1 MSSKKMKTMDGNQ
14 AAAYVSYAFTDVAAI
29 YPITP
34 SSPMAEHVDEMAAKG
49 VKNIFGQKVRLV
61 ELQSEGG
68 AAGTVHGSLQAGALT
83 TTYTASQGFLLM
95 IPNLYKIA
103 GEMLPGV
110 FHVSARALATST
122 LNIFGDHQDVMAAR
136 QTGCAMLAEASV
148 QEVMDLAAV
157 AHLSAIKGRI
167 PFINFFDGF
176 RTSHEIQKIET
187 IDYNDLA
194 GIVDYDAIDEF
205 RRRALNPDHP
215 VIRGTATNPDVY
227 FQIRETANEYYNKLP
242 DIVESAMAD
251 VAKITGREHH
261 LFDYYGAPDAER
273 VIIAIGSVCQTALEA
288 AKYLNEKG
296 EKVGVVSVHLFR
308 PFSLKHFFNAIPK
321 TVKKIAVLDRTKESG
336 AVGEPLYL
344 EVKSAY
350 YDSEVKPVIVGGRYG
365 LGGKDTT
372 PDQLLAI
379 FHELTKDTP
388 KNGFT
393 VGINDDITNTSI
405 STDTHDVDLTP
416 EGTTACK
423 FWGLGSDGTVGAN
436 KSAIKIIGDHTDLYA
451 QAYFAYDSKKS
462 GGITMSHLRFG
473 KKPITSPYLITA
485 ADFISCSQKSY
496 IHHYDLLAGLKKGG
510 IFLLNTNWNDEKLA
524 WKLSPKYKRYIAE
537 NEIKLYT
544 INAVGIAQE
553 LGLGGRF
560 NMIMQSAFFKLADI
574 IPIDEAVKYLK
585 DAVVTSYGKKGQ
597 NIVDMNWAAIDK
609 GIEAI
614 HRVDYPAEE
623 WKNTPDK
630 ADVEREEPA
639 FITDIQE
646 VMNRQNGDTLSVSQ
660 LKDLADGTF
669 PVGGSA
675 YEKRG
680 TAIKVPAWDKSKC
693 IGCNQCSFVC
703 PHAAIRPIL
712 TTPEERANA
721 PEGFES
727 MPYKPSKGAYD
738 VSITVS
744 TYDCLG
750 CGNCAQVCPKQALSM
765 VPFDDAAKARQKY
778 FDFGVDPKKVAP
790 KANPMKKNTVLGSQF
805 EKPLFEFSGACAG
818 CGETPY
824 AKLLTQLFGDRMMI
838 ANATGCSSIW
848 GASAPAMPYTTNVK
862 GHGPAWGNSLFE
874 DNAEF
879 GLGMFLGVKAVRES
893 LVADVQQ
900 ALDEG
905 KGSDALKAALADWK
919 DNFNVSDNTRERAD
933 KLTELLEAEKGDDK
947 LLNKIYNN
955 RDFFVKRSQWILGG
969 DGWAYDIGYGGL
981 DHVLAS
987 GEDVNV
993 FVFDTEV
1000 YSNTGGQASKATP
1013 AAAIAQFA
1021 ATGKKTK
1028 KKDLG
1033 MMAVSYG
1040 YVYVA
1045 QVSMGADQ
1053 NQLVKA
1059 ITEAEAYP
1067 GPSLIVAYA
1076 PCINHGIRKGMGN
1089 SQLEGKLAVQC
1100 GYWANW
1106 RYNPQLIEAGK
1117 NPFALDSKEPD
1128 FSKFQEFL
1136 QGEVRYA
1143 SLKRNNPEAAEALF
1157 EKVQHDAEN
1166 RIAGYQK
1173 LAGK

>member
-1 MSSKKMKTMDGNQ
+1 MAKKMKTMDGNQ
-14 AAAYVSYAFTDVAAI
+14 AAAYISYAFTEVAAI

-34 SSPMAEHVDEMAAKG
+34 SSPMAEDVDEMAARG
-49 VKNIFGQKVRLV
+49 AKNIFGQKVRLV

-103 GEMLPGV
+103 GELLPGV

-136 QTGCAMLAEASV
+136 QTGVAMLAESSV
-148 QEVMDLAAV
+148 QEVMDLSAV
-157 AHLSAIKGRI
+157 AHLAAIKGSI
-167 PFINFFDGF
+167 PFVNFFDGF

-187 IDYNDLA
+187 IDYADLA
-194 GIVDYDAIDEF
+194 KITDFDAINNF

-227 FQIRETANEYYNKLP
+227 FQIRETINKNYDELP
-242 DIVESAMAD
+242 EIVENVMAD
-251 VAKITGREHH
+251 VAKITGRVHH
-261 LFDYYGAPDAER
+261 VFDYYGAPDADR
-273 VIIAIGSVCQTALEA
+273 VVIAIGSVCQTMQEA
-288 AKYLNEKG
+288 VDYLNKSG
-296 EKVGVVSVHLFR
+296 EKVGLINVHLYR
-308 PFSLKHFFNAIPK
+308 PFSAKLLLSAIPK
-321 TVKKIAVLDRTKESG
+321 TVKAIAVLDRTKESG

-344 EVKSAY
+344 DVRAAF
-350 YDSEVKPVIVGGRYG
+350 YDADISPKIIGGRYG

-372 PDQLLAI
+372 PEQILAV
-379 FHELTKDTP
+379 FHELTKDSP
-388 KNGFT
+388 MNGFT
-393 VGINDDITNTSI
+393 IGLNDDV
-405 STDTHDVDLTP
+405 THKSLTTEMHDFDLTP

-436 KSAIKIIGDHTDLYA
+436 KSAIKIIGDNTDLYA

-473 KKPITSPYLITA
+473 KSPITSPYLITRP
-485 ADFISCSQKSY
+485 DFVSCSQKSY
-496 IHHYDLLAGLKKGG
+496 VHHYNLIAGLKKGG
-510 IFLLNTNWNDEKLA
+510 TFLLNTNWDDEKLGH
-524 WKLSPKYKRYIAE
+524 KLKPSMKRYILE
-537 NEIKLYT
+537 NNIQVYT
-544 INAVGIAQE
+544 VNAVEIAGK

-560 NMIMQSAFFKLADI
+560 NMVMQAAFFKLANI
-574 IPIDEAVKYLK
+574 IPLDDAVKYLK
-585 DAVVTSYGKKGQ
+585 AAVEKSYGSKGQ
-597 NIVDMNWAAIDK
+597 NIVDMNCGAIDQ
-609 GIEAI
+609 GIAAL
-614 HRVDYPAEE
+614 HKVDTSI
-623 WKNTPDK
+623 W
-630 ADVEREEPA
+630 DVDDDSMNRNLQQVDPPE
-639 FITDIQE
+639 FITEIQN
-646 VMNRQNGDTLSVSQ
+646 VMNRQEGEILPVS
-660 LKDLADGTF
+660 KFVDLADGTF

-727 MPYKPSKGAYD
+727 IPSKISKGAYD
-738 VSITVS
+738 LTIAVS

-750 CGNCAQVCPKQALSM
+750 CGNCAQVCPKQALTM
-765 VPFDDAAKARQKY
+765 VPFGDDAKVRQRVFDYGVKLAAKNN
-778 FDFGVDPKKVAP
+778 PTKKT
-790 KANPMKKNTVLGSQF
+790 TVIGSQF

-848 GASAPAMPYTTNVK
+848 SASAPAMPYTTNEK

-874 DNAEF
+874 DNAEY
-879 GLGMFLGVKAVRES
+879 GLGMFLGVKAIRET
-893 LVADVQQ
+893 LAAEVGE
-900 ALDEG
+900 ALSENI
-905 KGSDALKAALADWK
+905 SDNLREALTAWK
-919 DNFNVSDNTRERAD
+919 DNLDVAEGTRERAD
-933 KLTELLEAEKGDDK
+933 KLAEILAAEKGDSDI
-947 LLNKIYNN
+947 LNKIYDN
-955 RDFFVKRSQWILGG
+955 RDYFVKRSQWIIGG

-987 GEDVNV
+987 GENVNV

-1021 ATGKKTK
+1021 ATGKRTK

-1033 MMAVSYG
+1033 KMAMSYG

-1053 NQLVKA
+1053 NQLLKA
-1059 ITEAEAYP
+1059 ITEAEAYD
-1067 GPSLIVAYA
+1067 GPSLIIAYA

-1089 SQLEGKLAVQC
+1089 SQLEGKLAVEC

-1106 RYNPQLIEAGK
+1106 RYNPQLIAAGK
-1117 NPFALDSKEPD
+1117 NPFVLDSKEPNWD
-1128 FSKFQEFL
+1128 KFQEFL
-1136 QGEVRYA
+1136 QGEVRYSA
-1143 SLKRNNPEAAEALF
+1143 LKRNFPEQAAELF
-1157 EKVQHDAEN
+1157 AKTQRDAED
-1166 RIAGYQK
+1166 RIHGYK
-1173 LAGK
+1173 VLAGKI

>member
-49 VKNIFGQKVRLV
+49 TKNIFGQKVRLV

-103 GEMLPGV
+103 GELLPGV

-176 RTSHEIQKIET
+176 RTSHEIQKIEV

-194 GIVDYDAIDEF
+194 NIVDYNAIDEF

-227 FQIRETANEYYNKLP
+227 FQIRETANEYYNNLP
-242 DIVESAMAD
+242 DIVENAMAE

-273 VIIAIGSVCQTALEA
+273 VIIAIGSVCQTAMEA
-288 AKYLNEKG
+288 AEYLNSKG

-350 YDSEVKPVIVGGRYG
+350 YDSDVKPIIVGGRYG

-379 FHELTKDTP
+379 FHELTKDNP
-388 KNGFT
+388 KNNFT
-393 VGINDDITNTSI
+393 VGINDDITNTSLV
-405 STDTHDVDLTP
+405 SDDHNVDLTP

-436 KSAIKIIGDHTDLYA
+436 KSAIKIIGDHTNLYA

-473 KKPITSPYLITA
+473 EKPITSPYLVTA

-510 IFLLNTNWNDEKLA
+510 VFLLNTNWDDEKLS
-524 WKLSPKYKRYIAE
+524 WKLSAKYKRYIAE

-574 IPIDEAVKYLK
+574 IPLDEAVKYLK

-609 GIEAI
+609 GIEAL
-614 HRVDYPAEE
+614 HQVNYPADE
-623 WKNTPDK
+623 WKNAEDK
-630 ADVEREEPA
+630 PKVNREEPE

-646 VMNRQNGDTLSVSQ
+646 VMNRQNGDTLSVSK
-660 LKDLADGTF
+660 LKNLVDGTF
-669 PVGGSA
+669 PVGGTA

-680 TAIKVPAWDKSKC
+680 TAIKVPVWDQSKC

-712 TTPEERANA
+712 TTNDELAKA
-721 PEGFES
+721 PEGMKS
-727 MPYKPSKGAYD
+727 IPSK
-738 VSITVS
+738 VSKGNNLTIAVS
-744 TYDCLG
+744 TLDCLG
-750 CGNCAQVCPKQALSM
+750 CGNCAQVCPKQALTMS
-765 VPFDDAAKARQKY
+765 PLNDEQKQAQKY
-778 FDFGVDPKKVAP
+778 FDYATDPKNVSPKVST
-790 KANPMKKNTVLGSQF
+790 MKKTTVIGSQF

-848 GASAPAMPYTTNVK
+848 GASAPAMPYTTNAK

-874 DNAEF
+874 DNAEY

-893 LVADVQQ
+893 LADDVQNAVDNAKVSDDLKN
-900 ALDEG
+900 ALI
-905 KGSDALKAALADWK
+905 DWK
-919 DNFNVSDNTRERAD
+919 ENLNVSENTRERAE
-933 KLTELLEAEKGDDK
+933 KLTSLLETEKGNDQ

-1045 QVSMGADQ
+1045 QVDMGADQ
-1053 NQLVKA
+1053 NQLLKA
-1059 ITEAEAYP
+1059 VTEAEAYP

-1106 RYNPQLIEAGK
+1106 RYNPQLIDAGK
-1117 NPFALDSKEPD
+1117 NPFTLDSKEPD
-1128 FSKFQEFL
+1128 FEKFQEFL

-1166 RIAGYQK
+1166 RIAGYKK